1 MGFMGLMGRMGRM
14 GKIYLAAAKMP
25 PGCTEKRGRLG
36 FAEVMVDYLHL
47 KGRVLFLAF
56 GVPGGDEV
64 GHEVGIGVEFTGEE
78 TARDLFVIARE
89 IEPSQ
94 VLFESVT

>member
-1 MGFMGLMGRMGRM
+1 
-14 GKIYLAAAKMP
+14 MP

-47 KGRVLFLAF
+47 KGRKLFLAF

-64 GHEVGIGVEFTGEE
+64 GHEVRVGVDFASEE
-78 TARDLFVIARE
+78 APGDLFVIARE

-94 VLFESVT
+94 VLFECVT

>member
-1 MGFMGLMGRMGRM
+1 MGRM
-14 GKIYLAAAKMP
+14 GKIYLAAAKMS

-36 FAEVMVDYLHL
+36 FAEVLVNDLHL
-47 KGRVLFLAF
+47 KGRELFLTF

-64 GHEVGIGVEFTGEE
+64 GHEIGIGVEFAGEE
-78 TARDLFVIARE
+78 TSRDLFVIARE

-94 VLFESVT
+94 VLFECVT

>member
-1 MGFMGLMGRMGRM
+1 MGLTGLMGRMGM
-14 GKIYLAAAKMP
+14 AAAKMP

-47 KGRVLFLAF
+47 KGRELFLAF

-64 GHEVGIGVEFTGEE
+64 GHEIEIRVEFTGEE
-78 TARDLFVIARE
+78 TARDLFVIAGE
-89 IEPSQ
+89 IASGQ
-94 VLFESVT
+94 VLFECVT

>member
-1 MGFMGLMGRMGRM
+1 MGLMGRM

-47 KGRVLFLAF
+47 KGRELFLAF

-64 GHEVGIGVEFTGEE
+64 GHEVGIRVELAGEE

-94 VLFESVT
+94 VLFECVT